1 MSLAGALMNES
12 TCCKNAL
19 LHELLE
25 PSFHDSDGSGELRG
39 LIGKLDLPE
48 ALDRRLE
55 HVLTSLPSARTL
67 LPGETK

>member
-1 MSLAGALMNES
+1 MSFAGALMDES
-12 TCCKNAL
+12 TCYMNAL
-19 LHELLE
+19 LH
-25 PSFHDSDGSGELRG
+25 ELRG

-55 HVLTSLPSARTL
+55 HVLTSLQSARTL

>member
-1 MSLAGALMNES
+1 MSFAGALMDGS
-12 TCCKNAL
+12 ICYMNAL
-19 LHELLE
+19 LHELRA
-25 PSFHDSDGSGELRG
+25 PWFHDSEGSGELRG

-55 HVLTSLPSARTL
+55 HVLTSLQSARTL